1 MLSNHSCTT
10 TMEKHVP
17 SFFTFLNINSNK
29 SLHTILI
36 LLLTVVHN
44 CLAEEQS
51 NTKKE
56 LPILELGIGIGVT
69 TLADYRGSDETR
81 TLYLP
86 IPYINYRGDKVK
98 VDRRGIRGIL
108 YESENTAINVSG
120 GFGLGVNSSK
130 NKARVGMPDL
140 DPALQL
146 GPSFEYLIDD
156 DNETNSTTLF
166 KFPVKLVVATNFLD
180 DWHSEGV
187 LFTPH
192 INYVRETTWHFG
204 LSVGLTFAS
213 QSYNDYYYSVAPQFS
228 NTERAA
234 YTAKSGYNGAYLA
247 MSLTKRF
254 DTYWIG
260 SFLRYDNL
268 NGATF
273 EDSPL
278 VKQNHA
284 LLVGVGISYIM
295 TTFYDD

>member
-1 MLSNHSCTT
+1 MLSKYKYIT
-10 TMEKHVP
+10 
-17 SFFTFLNINSNK
+17 
-29 SLHTILI
+29 LI
-36 LLLTVVHN
+36 LLLTVAHN

-51 NTKKE
+51 STKKE
-56 LPILELGIGIGVT
+56 LPILELGVGIGVT
-69 TLADYRGSDETR
+69 NLADYRGSDETR

-98 VDRRGIRGIL
+98 VDRKGIRGIL
-108 YESENTAINVSG
+108 YESDNTAINISG
-120 GFGLGVNSSK
+120 GFGLGVNSDK
-130 NKARVGMPDL
+130 NKARLGMPDL
-140 DPALQL
+140 DPALHI

-156 DNETNSTTLF
+156 DNEAKSTIIF
-166 KFPVKLVVATNFLD
+166 KFPVKLVVATDFFK

-192 INYVRETTWHFG
+192 INYVRETTWHLG
-204 LSVGLTFAS
+204 VSLGLTFAT

-228 NTERAA
+228 NTGRAA
-234 YTAKSGYNGAYLA
+234 YTATSGYNGAYLA
-247 MSLTKRF
+247 LSFTKRF

-273 EDSPL
+273 DDSPL

-295 TTFYDD
+295 ATFYDD